1 MGGYARRDR
10 AGVSAALDEQFRVF
24 PILSERRRQPAQT
37 LSGGEQQM
45 LAIARAMMSRPR
57 LLLLDEPTLGLAPL
71 VVARI
76 MSQITSLRS
85 AGGTVLVVE
94 QNARAALGIADRGY
108 VLENGRI
115 STAGKAQ
122 ALLSDAAVQEAYLGG
137 AGGDARAMEQR
148 IREKRRA
155 ILGRSVTSSRILP
168 KWAFERMCA
177 CAASACSSGNT
188 RSMGSDSCPRL
199 GHRSSRI
206 RCATSLTSSG
216 ERVRKVTPMK
226 CRRRSAC
233 RLKSNGAVMPPS
245 RPTFTMRPPMAVACC
260 V

>member
-1 MGGYARRDR
+1 MLRLERVASGYGHSPVLHEVSLEVASGEIVALIGANGAGKSTLLNTVMGLVPVSSGRIFFDEKPIENRPTPAIVRAGMAQVPERRQLFGTMTVEENLRMGGYARRDR

-71 VVARI
+71 VVERI

-115 STAGKAQ
+115 SAADKAQ
-122 ALLSDAAVQEAYLGG
+122 ALLADAAVQEAYLGG

-155 ILGRSVTSSRILP
+155 ILGR
-168 KWAFERMCA
+168 
-177 CAASACSSGNT
+177 
-188 RSMGSDSCPRL
+188 
-199 GHRSSRI
+199 
-206 RCATSLTSSG
+206 
-216 ERVRKVTPMK
+216 
-226 CRRRSAC
+226 
-233 RLKSNGAVMPPS
+233 
-245 RPTFTMRPPMAVACC
+245 
-260 V
+260 